1 MACIP
6 GGCVELSFL
15 VPHYFI
21 IISYIYMHDYSLPF
35 SVLAS
40 RMCHVIV
47 HLIIPFVPLLYCSV
61 VIHMHILPCTLV
73 VIILVLFRTSSKSP
87 DNAYRYIYSNTTV
100 TVLSHGSISLSDK
113 KLIGAG
119 LVAMVLS
126 NLLRYCLIEASAC
139 LTVN

>member
-1 MACIP
+1 MICCHVNLQYSIVADICMACIL

-21 IISYIYMHDYSLPF
+21 ISCMHDYSLPF
-35 SVLAS
+35 SVLTS

-73 VIILVLFRTSSKSP
+73 VIILVLFRTNSKSP
-87 DNAYRYIYSNTTV
+87 DNTYRYSIGTT
-100 TVLSHGSISLSDK
+100 HMICD
-113 KLIGAG
+113 AG
-119 LVAMVLS
+119 H
-126 NLLRYCLIEASAC
+126 EW
-139 LTVN
+139 VNC

>member
-21 IISYIYMHDYSLPF
+21 ISCMHAYSLPF

-40 RMCHVIV
+40 RMCHVLV

-61 VIHMHILPCTLV
+61 VIHTHILPCTLV
-73 VIILVLFRTSSKSP
+73 VFILVLFRTSSNKS
-87 DNAYRYIYSNTTV
+87 R
-100 TVLSHGSISLSDK
+100 
-113 KLIGAG
+113 
-119 LVAMVLS
+119 
-126 NLLRYCLIEASAC
+126 
-139 LTVN
+139 

>member
-1 MACIP
+1 MACIL

-15 VPHYFI
+15 VSHYFI
-21 IISYIYMHDYSLPF
+21 IISCMHDYSLPF

-73 VIILVLFRTSSKSP
+73 VIILVLFRTSSNKS
-87 DNAYRYIYSNTTV
+87 R
-100 TVLSHGSISLSDK
+100 
-113 KLIGAG
+113 
-119 LVAMVLS
+119 
-126 NLLRYCLIEASAC
+126 
-139 LTVN
+139 